1 MDAAWTRPDP
11 NGSSRRD
18 SYSGSSLLKINKMS
32 NNSKV
37 LALKYRPQIFDDL
50 IGQEVVA
57 ETITNSIKADKIP
70 NAYLFTGIRGI
81 GKTTTARIVAKG
93 LNCLNGIE
101 NLCKEDLC
109 ENCKSIADSNHIDV
123 LEMDAASKTGVDDV
137 RDLIEFS
144 RYGPTSAKY
153 KIFIIDEVHMLS
165 KQAFNAL
172 LKTLEEPP
180 EYLKFIFATTEI
192 KKIPITVVSRCQ
204 RFDLSRIKSSELFE
218 FIKDI
223 KEKEKGKA
231 SDEALKLIVKISE
244 GSVRDALSL
253 LDRALLSLD
262 EKKELDLNA
271 AQKIFGYFDKSQ
283 LINLFE
289 LILKGEEEK
298 VINIYR
304 KIYDQGVEPKV
315 FINDFL
321 EILYYFKNI
330 NSLSLESTNF
340 TLNDEEFSKIKDI
353 SNQVDSEVLILFWQ
367 FAISSLEELDI
378 VSNQHLSIEMF
389 LIRLMHLSSIKLKKN
404 IDQEVKNDKEANKTD
419 NKEKEFE
426 NNSRVVDQI
435 KNIAQ
440 EKNHKPEV
448 KPEIKAINK
457 NLINSFDDLLDIC
470 TQKKEIKLKYEL
482 EKNVNLVKF
491 EINSIEISFN
501 DNLDKDFVKDL
512 SSKLFEWTG
521 ERWIITFSKS
531 KGDMSV
537 KEKQK
542 NKKDELI
549 NEIKSSEIYK
559 MVIKKF
565 PDAELLDVKLN
576 EKKEDKNDW
585 FYKDFR

>member
-1 MDAAWTRPDP
+1 M
-11 NGSSRRD
+11 N
-18 SYSGSSLLKINKMS
+18 

-37 LALKYRPQIFDDL
+37 LALKYRPQTFESL

-57 ETITNSIKADKIP
+57 ETIINSIKANKVP
-70 NAYLFTGIRGI
+70 NAYLFTGIRGV
-81 GKTTTARIVAKG
+81 GKTTTARIVAKA
-93 LNCLNGIE
+93 LNCLNGIDKLCEE
-101 NLCKEDLC
+101 NFC
-109 ENCKSIADSNHIDV
+109 ENCEAIINSSHIDV
-123 LEMDAASKTGVDDV
+123 MEIDAASNTGVDNV
-137 RDLIEFS
+137 RELIEFS
-144 RYGPTSAKY
+144 RYGPTSSKY

-223 KEKEKGKA
+223 KNKENGKV
-231 SDEALKLIVKISE
+231 SNEALKLIVKISE

-253 LDRALLSLD
+253 LDRGLLSLD
-262 EKKELDLNA
+262 ENTELDLKG
-271 AQKIFGYFDKSQ
+271 AQEIFGYFDKSQ

-289 LILKGEEEK
+289 LILKGEEVK

-330 NSLSLESTNF
+330 NSLSMESTNF
-340 TLNDEEFSKIKDI
+340 SLNDEEFSKIKKI

-389 LIRLMHLSSIKLKKN
+389 LIRLMHLSSIKLNKN
-404 IDQEVKNDKEANKTD
+404 LDQEESSENLDGQIP
-419 NKEKEFE
+419 NKEMEKKFE
-426 NNSRVVDQI
+426 DNSRTINQI

-440 EKNHKPEV
+440 EEKQKPEV

-457 NLINSFDDLLDIC
+457 DLINSFDDLLGVC
-470 TQKKEIKLKYEL
+470 NSKKEIKLKYEL

-491 EINSIEISFN
+491 ERNRVEISFN

-512 SSKLFEWTG
+512 SSKLYEWTG

-531 KGDMSV
+531 KGEMSV

-542 NKKDELI
+542 NKKDELM
-549 NEIKSSEIYK
+549 NEVKNLEIYK
-559 MVIKKF
+559 KVMEKF
-565 PDAELLDVKLN
+565 PDAELVDIKLN
-576 EKKEDKNDW
+576 EKKEDKND
-585 FYKDFR
+585 

>member
-1 MDAAWTRPDP
+1 M
-11 NGSSRRD
+11 N
-18 SYSGSSLLKINKMS
+18 

-37 LALKYRPQIFDDL
+37 LALKYRPQTFDDL

-93 LNCLNGIE
+93 LNCSNGID

-109 ENCKSIADSNHIDV
+109 DNCKSIADSSHIDV

-223 KEKEKGKA
+223 KEKENGKA

-262 EKKELDLNA
+262 EKTELDLNA

-289 LILKGEEEK
+289 LILRGEEEK

-340 TLNDEEFSKIKDI
+340 SLNDEEFSKIKDI

-367 FAISSLEELDI
+367 YAISSLEELDI

-389 LIRLMHLSSIKLKKN
+389 LIRLMYLSSVKFNKNLDQEESNDVLDNHKAKEENKKN
-404 IDQEVKNDKEANKTD
+404 LDD
-419 NKEKEFE
+419 
-426 NNSRVVDQI
+426 NSRTVNQI

-440 EKNHKPEV
+440 EEKQKPEV
-448 KPEIKAINK
+448 KPEIKANDK
-457 NLINSFDDLLDIC
+457 NLINSFDDLLSVC
-470 TQKKEIKLKYEL
+470 TSKKEIKLKYEL

-491 EINSIEISFN
+491 ERNRVEISFN

-512 SSKLFEWTG
+512 SSKLYEWTG

-531 KGDMSV
+531 KGEMSI

-542 NKKDELI
+542 NKKDELM
-549 NEIKSSEIYK
+549 NEVKSLEIYK
-559 MVIKKF
+559 KVIEKF
-565 PDAELLDVKLN
+565 PDAELIDVKLN
-576 EKKEDKNDW
+576 EKKED
-585 FYKDFR
+585 

>member
-1 MDAAWTRPDP
+1 M
-11 NGSSRRD
+11 N
-18 SYSGSSLLKINKMS
+18 

-37 LALKYRPQIFDDL
+37 LALKYRPKTFDDL

-109 ENCKSIADSNHIDV
+109 DNCKSIAESSHIDV

-218 FIKDI
+218 FIKNI
-223 KEKEKGKA
+223 KEKENGKA

-262 EKKELDLNA
+262 EKIELDLNT

-340 TLNDEEFSKIKDI
+340 SLNDDEFSKIKEL

-389 LIRLMHLSSIKLKKN
+389 LIRLMHLSSVKLNKN
-404 IDQEVKNDKEANKTD
+404 TDLEQINDNLDNQTV
-419 NKEKEFE
+419 NKENEQKFE
-426 NNSRVVDQI
+426 DNSRIINQI

-440 EKNHKPEV
+440 EEKQKPEV
-448 KPEIKAINK
+448 KPEIKAIDK
-457 NLINSFDDLLDIC
+457 NFINSFDNLLNIC
-470 TQKKEIKLKYEL
+470 TLKKEIKLKYEL
-482 EKNVNLVKF
+482 EKNVHLVKF
-491 EINSIEISFN
+491 ERNRIEISFN

-512 SSKLFEWTG
+512 SSKLYEWTA

-531 KGDMSV
+531 KGEMSV

-549 NEIKSSEIYK
+549 SEIKNSEIYK
-559 MVIKKF
+559 KVMEKF
-565 PDAELLDVKLN
+565 PDAELIDVRLN
-576 EKKEDKNDW
+576 EKKEDKND
-585 FYKDFR
+585 

>member
-1 MDAAWTRPDP
+1 M
-11 NGSSRRD
+11 N
-18 SYSGSSLLKINKMS
+18 

-37 LALKYRPQIFDDL
+37 LALKYRPQSFDDL
-50 IGQEVVA
+50 IGQEVVV
-57 ETITNSIKADKIP
+57 ETITNSITANKVP

-81 GKTTTARIVAKG
+81 GKTTTARIVAKA
-93 LNCLNGIE
+93 LNCSNGIE
-101 NLCKEDLC
+101 NLCKENLC
-109 ENCKSIADSNHIDV
+109 ENCEAITNSSHIDV

-204 RFDLSRIKSSELFE
+204 RFDLSRIKSTELFE
-218 FIKDI
+218 FIKKI
-223 KEKEKGKA
+223 KDKENGKV
-231 SDEALKLIVKISE
+231 SDDALKLIIKISE

-262 EKKELDLNA
+262 DNTELDLNA

-283 LINLFE
+283 LIDLFQ
-289 LILKGEEEK
+289 LILNGEENK

-321 EILYYFKNI
+321 ELLYYFKNI
-330 NSLSLESTNF
+330 NSLTLESTNF
-340 TLNDEEFSKIKDI
+340 SLNDEEFTRIKDI
-353 SNQVDSEVLILFWQ
+353 SSQVDAEVLILFWQ

-389 LIRLMHLSSIKLKKN
+389 LIRLMHLSSIKLKKTPDFN
-404 IDQEVKNDKEANKTD
+404 TD
-419 NKEKEFE
+419 E
-426 NNSRVVDQI
+426 NLESAAVLKQTDIENVTQPIDQI

-440 EKNHKPEV
+440 EKKNKPEIET
-448 KPEIKAINK
+448 EIKAIDK
-457 NLINSFDDLLDIC
+457 SLINSFNDLLDAC
-470 TQKKEIKLKYEL
+470 LEKKEIKLKYEL

-491 EINSIEISFN
+491 ERNRIEISFN

-512 SSKLFEWTG
+512 SAKLFEWTS

-531 KGDMSV
+531 KGEMSV

-542 NKKDELI
+542 NKREELI
-549 NEIKSSEIYK
+549 NEVKNSEIYK
-559 MVIKKF
+559 TIIEKF
-565 PDAELLDVKLN
+565 PDAELTDVKLN
-576 EKKEDKNDW
+576 KKED
-585 FYKDFR
+585 

>member
-1 MDAAWTRPDP
+1 M
-11 NGSSRRD
+11 N
-18 SYSGSSLLKINKMS
+18 

-37 LALKYRPQIFDDL
+37 LALKYRPKTFDDL

-109 ENCKSIADSNHIDV
+109 DNCKSIADSSHIDV

-218 FIKDI
+218 FIKNI
-223 KEKEKGKA
+223 KEKENGKA

-262 EKKELDLNA
+262 EKTELDLNT

-340 TLNDEEFSKIKDI
+340 SLNDDEFSKIKEL

-389 LIRLMHLSSIKLKKN
+389 LIRLMHLSSIKLNKN
-404 IDQEVKNDKEANKTD
+404 TDLEQSNDNLDNQTANKENEQKFED
-419 NKEKEFE
+419 NSKII
-426 NNSRVVDQI
+426 NQI

-440 EKNHKPEV
+440 EEKQKPEV
-448 KPEIKAINK
+448 KPEIKAIDK
-457 NLINSFDDLLDIC
+457 NFINSFDDLLNIC
-470 TQKKEIKLKYEL
+470 TLKKEIKLKYEL
-482 EKNVNLVKF
+482 EKNVNIVKF
-491 EINSIEISFN
+491 ERNRIEISFN

-512 SSKLFEWTG
+512 SSKLYEWTA

-531 KGDMSV
+531 KGEMSV

-549 NEIKSSEIYK
+549 SEIKNSEIYK
-559 MVIKKF
+559 KVMEKF
-565 PDAELLDVKLN
+565 PDAELIDVKLN
-576 EKKEDKNDW
+576 EKKEDKND
-585 FYKDFR
+585 